1 MAKFRVYQI
10 AKEFQLE
17 SKEVIELLKE
27 IGVEVKSASSTINEE
42 ELILIKE
49 KIEEYKKRGKKP
61 PKPKKAEVKKE
72 EKKETKKVEEKKPE
86 KKKKPVEPKKPEKK
100 PTPVPKPP
108 ETRKAEKPRAKEHP
122 RRPARPQRPAGKPP
136 KPPEKKPAS
145 KRFLVI
151 KKKKEIKFPKEVEVV
166 EGETLKEI
174 ARKLGVKISQIEEK
188 LREGGLLIH
197 TNDRLDSTLAHEL
210 GRVLKISIK
219 FKSFE
224 ESLEE
229 LHGEGNEFVE
239 RAPIVTVMGHVDHG
253 KTTLLDYIRKTRVAE
268 REAGGITQ
276 HIGAYKVKVGDKYI
290 TFVDTPGH
298 EAFTKLRARGAQVTD
313 IVILVVAADDGVMPQ
328 TIEAINHA
336 KAAGVP
342 ILVAINKIDKPEA
355 DPMKVKQQLAEKGLL
370 VEEWGGDT
378 VAVEISAKTGK
389 GVDELLEMVTL
400 MGELLELKA
409 PVDVPAQGTILIS
422 KLDPRKGP
430 VVTTIIQKGTLRVRD
445 SFVAGT
451 TWGRV
456 RGLFDEFGKPI
467 KEAGPSDPVEIMGF
481 EEVPLEGDRLFVV
494 KDLERA
500 KSIVEL
506 RKEILQE
513 KSRRF
518 ERKITLEDLFK
529 ELEGENE
536 KELRLIIKADVIGSL
551 EALKDSV
558 ERLSSDEVKIR
569 ILHAGT
575 GPVTESDVL
584 LASASHAII
593 IGFNVKAEKKAMDA
607 AQSEK
612 VQIRIYR
619 VIYELLEDIKKA
631 LQGMLEPKFEETV
644 IGKAEIKQTFR
655 IAGVGVVAGCMVIE
669 GRVRRDLRARVRRGE
684 EIIFDGKIASLKHYK
699 DDVDEVRMG
708 SECGIRLES
717 FNDVQKGD
725 IIEVYEKR
733 QV

>member
-1 MAKFRVYQI
+1 MAKFRIYQI
-10 AKEFQLE
+10 AKEFGLD

-27 IGVEVKSASSTINEE
+27 IGVEVKSASSTVNEE
-42 ELILIKE
+42 ELIVIKE
-49 KIEEYKKRGKKP
+49 KIEEYKKKGKKISTKKEEKP
-61 PKPKKAEVKKE
+61 VEEKKIKKDEKKKEEKVPPKKPPRPKKPPAKPKPKKEEKPKEKLIKQPKPAKKE
-72 EKKETKKVEEKKPE
+72 EK
-86 KKKKPVEPKKPEKK
+86 
-100 PTPVPKPP
+100 
-108 ETRKAEKPRAKEHP
+108 
-122 RRPARPQRPAGKPP
+122 Q
-136 KPPEKKPAS
+136 EKKPAS

-151 KKKKEIKFPKEVEVV
+151 KKKEEIKFPKEVEII
-166 EGETLKEI
+166 EGETLKEV
-174 ARKLGVKISQIEEK
+174 AQKLGIKLSHIEEQ
-188 LREGGLLIH
+188 LRKGGLFI
-197 TNDRLDSTLAHEL
+197 TANDRIDSTLTHEI
-210 GRVLKISIK
+210 GRILKINVN

-229 LHGEGNEFVE
+229 LHGQGKVFVE

-276 HIGAYKVKVGDKYI
+276 HIGAYKVKVGDKFV
-290 TFVDTPGH
+290 TFIDTPGH

-328 TIEAINHA
+328 TVEAINHA

-355 DPMKVKQQLAEKGLL
+355 DPMRVKQQLSEKGLI

-389 GVDELLEMVTL
+389 GVDELLEMVSL

-430 VVTTIIQKGTLRVRD
+430 VVTAVIQKGTLRVRD
-445 SFVAGT
+445 NFVAGT
-451 TWGRV
+451 TYGRV
-456 RGLFDEFGKPI
+456 RGLFNEFGKPI
-467 KEAGPSDPVEIMGF
+467 KEAGPSDPVEIIGF
-481 EEVPLEGDRLFVV
+481 EDVPLEGDKLFVV
-494 KDLERA
+494 RDIERA

-506 RKEILQE
+506 RKEVLQE
-513 KSRRF
+513 KSRKF
-518 ERKITLEDLFK
+518 ERKITLEELFK
-529 ELEGENE
+529 ELEDEEE
-536 KELRLIIKADVIGSL
+536 KELRLILKADVIGSL
-551 EALKDSV
+551 EALRDSI
-558 ERLSSDEVKIR
+558 EKLSSDEVKIR
-569 ILHAGT
+569 ILHSAT

-584 LASASHAII
+584 LASASRAII
-593 IGFNVKAEKKAMDA
+593 IGFNVKAEKKALEA
-607 AQSEK
+607 SQSEK

-619 VIYELLEDIKKA
+619 VIYELLDDLKKA
-631 LQGMLEPKFEETV
+631 LKGMLQPKFEETV
-644 IGKAEIKQTFR
+644 VGRAEVKQTFR
-655 IAGVGVVAGCMVIE
+655 IAKVGVVAGCAVIE
-669 GRVRRDLRARVRRGE
+669 GKIRKDLRARVLRGE

-699 DDVDEVRMG
+699 DDVEEVRMG

-717 FNDVQKGD
+717 FNDINKGD
-725 IIEVYEKR
+725 IIEVYERR

>member
-1 MAKFRVYQI
+1 MAKFRIYQI

-27 IGVEVKSASSTINEE
+27 IGVDVKSASSTINEE

-61 PKPKKAEVKKE
+61 SRPEPAKVEKKIERKEPEKKEKARKE
-72 EKKETKKVEEKKPE
+72 EKPKRVEKKPAPAPRTPQPR
-86 KKKKPVEPKKPEKK
+86 KP
-100 PTPVPKPP
+100 
-108 ETRKAEKPRAKEHP
+108 EKPRAKEP
-122 RRPARPQRPAGKPP
+122 VKKPEKPQRPAGKPG
-136 KPPEKKPAS
+136 KGPEKKPAS

-151 KKKKEIKFPKEVEVV
+151 KKKKEIKFPKEVEIV

-174 ARKLGVKISQIEEK
+174 AQKLGIKISQIEEK

-229 LHGEGNEFVE
+229 LHGEGKEYVE

-253 KTTLLDYIRKTRVAE
+253 KTTLLDYIRKTKVAE

-328 TIEAINHA
+328 TVEAINHA

-342 ILVAINKIDKPEA
+342 IIVAINKIDKPEA
-355 DPMKVKQQLAEKGLL
+355 DPMRVKQQLAEKGLL

-389 GVDELLEMVTL
+389 GVDELLEMITL

-422 KLDPRKGP
+422 RLDPRKGP
-430 VVTTIIQKGTLRVRD
+430 VVTAIIQKGTLRVRD

-456 RGLFDEFGKPI
+456 RGLFDEFGKPV
-467 KEAGPSDPVEIMGF
+467 KEAGPSDPIEIMGF
-481 EEVPLEGDRLFVV
+481 EEVPLEGERLFVV

-506 RKEILQE
+506 RKDILQE
-513 KSRRF
+513 KSRKF

-529 ELEGENE
+529 ELEGEGE

-584 LASASHAII
+584 LASASHAVI

-607 AQSEK
+607 ALSEK

-619 VIYELLEDIKKA
+619 VIYELLNDLKKA

-669 GRVRRDLRARVRRGE
+669 GKVRRDLRARVRRGN

-699 DDVDEVRMG
+699 DDVEEVRMG

-725 IIEVYEKR
+725 IIEVYERR